1 MMSSLTTTKVT
12 RLDSLT
18 GLRWWAAF
26 AVFFFHVRNF
36 IPIPGWLGELA
47 QHGYL
52 GVTFFFVLSGFV
64 LTWSWRPAVGIG
76 TFYWRRIARIFP
88 LHLVTLALAI
98 PVFYSFAPNPA
109 ETWVKPFDMGVLLL
123 SLLLLQGWSRD
134 PAVLFAG
141 NPAAWTLTAELFFYA
156 LHPFIMKVLRLI
168 NGRYAVW
175 AALGVLLLSVGARIL
190 IMLQPGG
197 LVSGLPWPVLRL
209 NEFVIGMCL
218 AWAFRA
224 GWRPRI
230 PLWVPIVLLGG
241 YVLGLGLF
249 DRYSLTRPL
258 YDLSTMFIS
267 EIVTALFALLICAFA
282 MNDIAG
288 RSRLSRA
295 RPLIALGEW
304 SYAFYLIHATLIYAA
319 LEFIGFQNQDLVGVF
334 WVAALLAVSIIA
346 SWLLHIAVER
356 PAERGLR
363 GWQNKIVDRRA
374 QRSAPRQQAS

>member
-1 MMSSLTTTKVT
+1 MMSSAVT
-12 RLDSLT
+12 PRAVRLDSLT

-26 AVFFFHVRNF
+26 AVFFYHVRNF
-36 IPIPGWLGELA
+36 IPVPGWFGELA
-47 QHGYL
+47 QYGYL

-64 LTWSWRPAVGIG
+64 LTWSWRPGVGIG

-98 PVFYSFAPNPA
+98 PVFYSLAPDPA
-109 ETWVKPFDMGVLLL
+109 DTWVKPFDVGVLLL

-156 LHPFIMKVLRLI
+156 LHPFIMKVLRLF
-168 NGRYAVW
+168 NSRHALSTAV
-175 AALGVLLLSVGARIL
+175 GILLLSIGARVL
-190 IMLQPGG
+190 ITLQPGG
-197 LVSGLPWPVLRL
+197 MLAELPWPVLRL
-209 NEFVIGMCL
+209 NEFIIGMCL

-230 PLWVPIVLLGG
+230 PLWIPILLLGG
-241 YVLGLGLF
+241 YVMGLGFF
-249 DRYSLTRPL
+249 DRYALTQPL
-258 YDLSTMFIS
+258 HVLSNIFIS

-282 MNDIAG
+282 TNDLAG

-304 SYAFYLIHATLIYAA
+304 SYAFYLIHATFIYGA
-319 LEFIGFQNQDLVGVF
+319 LKLLGFQNPDLIGAS
-334 WVAALLAVSIIA
+334 WVVVLLAISIAA
-346 SWLLHIAVER
+346 SWILHIAVER

-363 GWQNKIVDRRA
+363 TWQRGIVDRRA
-374 QRSAPRQQAS
+374 QQRVTR